1 MYRFFV
7 AQLIHRRHRLAALGT
22 GLLIASL
29 SFVLLTSAVATTQL
43 EVTGTVARHFRPA
56 YDVLV
61 RAEESYTNLERR
73 QGLVR
78 SNYLSGLLGGI
89 TFKQYATV
97 RSLRGV
103 EVAAPIANI
112 GYIMPFEFVTLRINR
127 FLSDASVQ
135 LFRLQSAW
143 EANNGLSK
151 YPGESH
157 YVYYTRENPL
167 VRTEFGVTER
177 VDGRALPVCDG
188 FSRGLPF
195 DDVTEPFDLRTR
207 SGFTCFSELS
217 PNLASSETDYGQF
230 PSGTVGAVESVQL
243 PVFVAAIDP
252 QQEARLVDFRET
264 LVGGRLLKS
273 RERPFVTRLSS
284 VSKLS
289 VIPVLASEKSYVDEK
304 MVVSVE
310 RLETPKPAAL
320 RAILADPKRAYRF
333 TTGQQGEVVG
343 EIEVRVASVLRR
355 MVRGPSRAK
364 VDPGLNYNGY
374 WSAGSTDYRESQG
387 RLRPLVKRNPKI
399 TFQSGYYGGG
409 WAPQENRDVQFRK
422 LRFYEG
428 SNQFQPGNVYG
439 TPALRVVGQFDPEL
453 LPGFSR
459 LSQVPL
465 ETYYPPKVEP
475 ANSPSRQAL
484 GGAALL
490 PTVNIGGYV
499 AQPPLILTNLQG
511 LKALIDPD
519 NFPTTDPA
527 APISV
532 IRVRVEGVKGPDPVS
547 RERIKRVATEIH
559 RRTGLAVDIT
569 AGSSPR
575 SLLVELPEGKFGQP
589 PLVVREGWVEKG
601 VAIRFLKA
609 VDRKSLFL
617 FFLVLLVCALFLANA
632 TLASVRSRRREIGS
646 MLCLGWSQREVFTA
660 VLGELALVGCV
671 AGVAG
676 VVLAGALTALLDL
689 PLDVM
694 RVVLVLPVS
703 IVLAVAAGLLPAR
716 RAARGTPMEVVQPA
730 VSQGGR
736 RRPVT
741 RLVGLAL
748 RNLIRT
754 PARTV
759 LAMVGLLLGVGALT
773 ALIALNQGFQRTL
786 VGTLL
791 GNAIAV
797 DVRGVDFVSVV
808 LVTTL
813 GAVSVADLL
822 YLNIKERQGELVALR
837 TLGWDDK
844 DLAGLVVMEGMLM
857 GLIGSL
863 LGAALGVGGVAL
875 VRGIP
880 VGPILSSAGI
890 AAAGGVVATSLASLA
905 PAARMSSLIPV
916 RALAEEQ

>member
-22 GLLIASL
+22 GLLVASL

-61 RAEESYTNLERR
+61 RAEDSYTALEKR

-112 GYIMPFEFVTLRINR
+112 GYIMPFEFVVLRINR
-127 FLSDASVQ
+127 FVSDDSVQ
-135 LFRLQSAW
+135 LFRLRIAW
-143 EANNGLSK
+143 KANNGISK
-151 YPGESH
+151 YPGNSH

-167 VRTEFGVTER
+167 VRTEFGITEK
-177 VDGRALPVCDG
+177 VDGRALPVCQG
-188 FSRGLPF
+188 FSRGLPY
-195 DDVTEPFDLRTR
+195 DDATEPFELRGG
-207 SGFTCFSELS
+207 SALTCFSELS
-217 PNLASSETDYGQF
+217 PGLAHSGTDYGQL
-230 PSGTVGAVESVQL
+230 PSGTVGAVEGVHL

-252 QQEARLVDFRET
+252 RQEARLVDFGKT

-273 RERPFVTRLSS
+273 GERPFVVRVTSDSNFR
-284 VSKLS
+284 
-289 VIPVLASEKSYVDEK
+289 VIPVLASQKSYIDEK

-310 RLETPKPAAL
+310 RLNVPKPAAL
-320 RAILADPKRAYRF
+320 RAILADPKRAHRF
-333 TTGQQGEVVG
+333 TTGRQGEVVG
-343 EIEVRVASVLRR
+343 DIEVRVGSVLRK
-355 MVRGPSRAK
+355 MVREASKARF
-364 VDPGLNYNGY
+364 NYNGY
-374 WSAGSTDYRESQG
+374 WSAGATDYRLSHG
-387 RLRPLVKRNPKI
+387 RLRPEVKDNPKI
-399 TFQSGYYGGG
+399 TFQNGLYGGG

-428 SNQFQPGNVYG
+428 SNQFQAGVYG

-484 GGAALL
+484 GGGALL

-511 LKALIDPD
+511 LKALVDPD
-519 NFPTTDPA
+519 SFPNADPA

-575 SLLVELPEGKFGQP
+575 NLLVELPKGKFGQP
-589 PLVVREGWVEKG
+589 PLMVKEGWVEKG
-601 VAIRFLKA
+601 VAIRFLRA
-609 VDRKSLFL
+609 VDRKSLAL
-617 FFLVLLVCALFLANA
+617 FFLVLFVCALFLANA
-632 TLASVRSRRREIGS
+632 TFASVRSRRREIGS
-646 MLCLGWSQREVFTA
+646 MLCLGWSQGEVFTA
-660 VLGELALVGCV
+660 VLGELALVGGV

-689 PLDVM
+689 PLDAM

-703 IVLAVAAGLLPAR
+703 IALAVAAGFLPAR
-716 RAARGTPMEVVQPA
+716 RAARATPMEVVQPA

-741 RLVGLAL
+741 RLAGLAL

-791 GNAIAV
+791 GNVIAV
-797 DVRGVDFVSVV
+797 DVRVVDFISVV
-808 LVTTL
+808 LITTL

-822 YLNIKERQGELVALR
+822 YLNIKERQAELVALR

-844 DLAGLVVMEGMLM
+844 DLSVLVVMEGMLM

-905 PAARMSSLIPV
+905 PAARVSNLIPV